1 MNISA
6 GKMKSVP
13 PEDVRSPAPLKWA
26 ADCARDR
33 GAIIPL
39 GARGGNAIGVHAGAF
54 SAFRALSAATGALAP
69 GHRPDLTGTEPVV
82 RIGPFAQW
90 SEPELIV
97 TLDPFGHTVASDFAE
112 ERKAGYDVR
121 PTIAVSSGHLR
132 MGEVVEALKAGRL
145 AADGLVLTSEGDIL
159 VTKIAIE
166 PVWWLPGLARRLGL
180 SEVALRRGLVEH
192 TGGMYPALT
201 ARPDIDLFMPPI
213 GGTSVYLFGD
223 PARLS
228 SGAPVTCRL
237 HDECNGSDVFGS
249 DLCTCRPYL
258 GFAAEECVRAAQNG
272 GIGVLVYN
280 RKEGR
285 ALGEVVKYLVYNARP
300 RGARGDQ
307 PADYFART
315 RQVAGVEDMR
325 FQSLAV
331 DPLHWLGIRRIDR
344 WISMSNMKSEAL
356 AAAGI
361 EIVQSVAIPDAL
373 VPRHAH
379 VEIEAKKLSGY
390 FS

>member
-6 GKMKSVP
+6 ARVGAV
-13 PEDVRSPAPLKWA
+13 SPVASSRPMPLKWGA
-26 ADCARDR
+26 ESARER
-33 GAIIPL
+33 GPVISL
-39 GARGGNAIGVHAGAF
+39 GTRGGNAIGAHAGAF
-54 SAFRALSAATGALAP
+54 SAFRALSIATGTLDP
-69 GHRPDLTGTEPVV
+69 KHRPDLTSTEPVTG
-82 RIGPFAQW
+82 IGPFAQW
-90 SEPELIV
+90 SDPDRIV
-97 TLDPFGHTVASDFAE
+97 TLDPFGHTVGRDFAC
-112 ERKAGYDVR
+112 ERAAGFDIR
-121 PTIAVSSGHLR
+121 PTIAVTAGRLR
-132 MGEVVEALKAGRL
+132 MGEVDVALRTGRLKA
-145 AADGLVLTSEGDIL
+145 DGQVLTVGGEIV

-180 SEVALRRGLVEH
+180 AEPALRAALVEH

-201 ARPDIDLFMPPI
+201 ERPDIKLFMPPI
-213 GGTSVYLFGD
+213 GGTSIYLFGD
-223 PARLS
+223 PVRLT
-228 SGAPVTCRL
+228 SGAAVTCRL

-258 GFAAEECVRAAQNG
+258 GFAAEECIRAAQSG

-300 RGARGDQ
+300 RGADGDQ

-331 DPLHWLGIRRIDR
+331 DPLHWLGIRRIER
-344 WISMSNMKSEAL
+344 WISMSNMKSDAL

-361 EIVQSVAIPDAL
+361 DIVKSVAIPDAL
-373 VPRHAH
+373 VPDHAH
-379 VEIEAKKLSGY
+379 VEIEAKKASGY